1 MDDAGSRL
9 TVVAAGIPFSAIAW
23 GDPADRPLLLVH
35 GVTASAA
42 GWWRVGP
49 ALAEK
54 GRRVVAVDLPGHGR
68 TGHWTGRSSFQ
79 QTAEDLA
86 EFIRLAG
93 LADADL
99 QIVAHSWGA
108 MVSVGLPA
116 AGIRPA
122 RLVLL
127 DPPSLPLS
135 QIVAEAMAAHPAPSS
150 SAEAARA
157 AVVAEHPGWPEG
169 DLDAAVEAALG
180 ADLEAAQVV
189 LFENGDWDSGLSALA
204 GPAAAG
210 LDVWVVRGDP
220 AAGGH
225 TPDAVAAAFA
235 DRFGADHVISIP
247 GAPHSPQPTH
257 PEALIAALRQALD
270 AS

>member
-1 MDDAGSRL
+1 MNDAGTRL

-23 GDPADRPLLLVH
+23 GDPAARPLLLVH

-49 ALAEK
+49 ALA
-54 GRRVVAVDLPGHGR
+54 GTRRRVVAVDLPGHGR
-68 TGHWTGRSSFQ
+68 TGHWTSRARFQ

-86 EFIRLAG
+86 EFIRIAG
-93 LADADL
+93 LATPDL

-108 MVSVGLPA
+108 MVAVGLPA
-116 AGIRPA
+116 AGIHPA

-127 DPPSLPLS
+127 DPPSLSLS
-135 QIVAEAMAAHPAPSS
+135 QIVAEATAAHPAPSS
-150 SAEAARA
+150 SPEAARL

-169 DLDAAVEAALG
+169 DQDAAVEAALG
-180 ADLEAAQVV
+180 ADLGAAQAV
-189 LFENGDWDSGLSALA
+189 LFGNGDWDSGLAALA
-204 GPAAAG
+204 QTDAAG

-220 AAGGH
+220 TAGGH
-225 TPDAVAAAFA
+225 TPDEVAAAFA
-235 DRFGADHVISIP
+235 DRYGADHVLSIA

-257 PEALIAALRQALD
+257 PDELIAALLRALD
-270 AS
+270 AT